1 MMRSPESEV
10 LVGRR
15 YLEHGFIEQAMR
27 LFSRNA
33 VRVTAADWAR
43 LAERLMERDRI
54 VDVVRVCTMGG
65 VPLPREQLLA
75 RGDDLLRR
83 KDVDGAIYF
92 YELAGADRARWSKMV
107 DVLTQLPDRDL
118 RAIDVAER
126 YLIDADDEPDDDEP
140 SYPETRAAAGE

>member
-15 YLEHGFIEQAMR
+15 YLEHGFIDPAMR
-27 LFSRNA
+27 LFARNA
-33 VRVTAADWAR
+33 VRVAPADWTR

-65 VPLPREQLLA
+65 IPLPREQLLA
-75 RGDDLLRR
+75 RGDELLRR

-126 YLIDADDEPDDDEP
+126 YLVDEDDDFDDDP
-140 SYPETRAAAGE
+140 SFGETRVAAGE

>member
-1 MMRSPESEV
+1 MMRSRESEV

-15 YLEHGFIEQAMR
+15 YLEHGFLDPAMR
-27 LFSRNA
+27 LFARNA
-33 VRVTAADWAR
+33 VRVTAADWTR

-54 VDVVRVCTMGG
+54 FDVVQVCTLGG
-65 VPLPREQLLA
+65 VQLPREQLLA

-92 YELAGADRARWSKMV
+92 FELAEADRERWSRLV

-118 RAIDVAER
+118 RAIDIAER
-126 YLIDADDEPDDDEP
+126 HLVDDDEFDVAP
-140 SYPETRAAAGE
+140 FDEARAAAAAE

>member
-15 YLEHGFIEQAMR
+15 YLEHGFIDPAMR
-27 LFSRNA
+27 LFARNA
-33 VRVTAADWAR
+33 MQVSPADWAR
-43 LAERLMERDRI
+43 LAERLMERERI
-54 VDVVRVCTMGG
+54 VDVVRVCTLGG
-65 VPLPREQLLA
+65 IPLPRERLLA

-92 YELAGADRARWSKMV
+92 YELADADRERWSKLV

-126 YLIDADDEPDDDEP
+126 HLIDDGDFDDRPFDD
-140 SYPETRAAAGE
+140 TRLAAGE